1 MMKGCIDYLT
11 GPSEGAQRLRQKF
24 VFKIVPMLNP
34 DGVIVGN
41 YRTGLAGMHLFSMQA
56 CRGGM
61 ITQRAG
67 LAHTYFITSAPHF
80 LSPPPL
86 FFFGCMR
93 EYTHI
98 RHGSQSQVEVS

>member
-41 YRTGLAGMHLFSMQA
+41 YRTGLAGKSLLFMRT
-56 CRGGM
+56 CRGCM
-61 ITQRAG
+61 TTRRAG
-67 LAHTYFITSAPHF
+67 LAHKHFII
-80 LSPPPL
+80 
-86 FFFGCMR
+86 
-93 EYTHI
+93 YTNP
-98 RHGSQSQVEVS
+98 